1 MINLKKYYLK
11 SALLAFL
18 ILDVFFVSCV
28 SNEKLNERCDLCGI
42 VVDEKNMPIDEYV
55 IYGKNGTY
63 ETSAITNSNGLF
75 VLQNMPK
82 GNCEIYG
89 EKKGYC
95 DLSEK
100 YFFYDMSK
108 ILCCQINS
116 LPGAIDD
123 VEKLIKQNEYKKA
136 NEIIDEVKFEHTTNE
151 EIVVYSYKV
160 YLDYKLREKEKM
172 VIDLNYL
179 KELDNQKI
187 SDFIEKMEELING
200 M

>member
-28 SNEKLNERCDLCGI
+28 SNEKLNDRCDLCGI

>member
-116 LPGAIDD
+116 LHGAIDD

>member
-116 LPGAIDD
+116 LSGAIDD

>member
-28 SNEKLNERCDLCGI
+28 SNEKLNDRCDLCGI

-75 VLQNMPK
+75 VLKNMPK